1 MHRLSPFLF
10 RGKSMPIFNRQH
22 ILCLTG
28 FIALNTANA
37 DVYIN
42 ATRVIYPAEKR
53 EVTFTVGNG
62 ANTKSLIQTWVDEGN
77 PKDTPDNSKA
87 PFILTPPLAVIGAQK
102 TQNIRMSYSGEQA
115 LPSDRE
121 SLFWINV
128 LEAPKNT
135 QDPNELRIS
144 LRTRIKLFYRP
155 SGLEMKPEEAPQNI
169 SWKID
174 HSNGKWLLSAQN
186 NSPYFITLSQAKI
199 KTSQFTGITKLTP
212 QNSMIPPQQTIQLP
226 LVADNAPTEP
236 GIRFSIINDY
246 GGTSDYSSNLSPH

>member
-1 MHRLSPFLF
+1 
-10 RGKSMPIFNRQH
+10 MPTININKLLIISGLAVFN
-22 ILCLTG
+22 
-28 FIALNTANA
+28 AANA

-53 EVTFTVGNG
+53 EITFTVGNG

-87 PFILTPPLAVIGAQK
+87 PFILTPPLAVIGAQR
-102 TQNIRMSYSGEQA
+102 TQNIRMSFSGEQA
-115 LPSDRE
+115 LPSDKE

-155 SGLEMKPEEAPQNI
+155 ANLDMKPEVAPE
-169 SWKID
+169 KITWQIEHND
-174 HSNGKWLLSAQN
+174 GKWLLSAQN
-186 NSPYFITLSQAKI
+186 NSPYFITLSQIKI
-199 KTSQFTGITKLTP
+199 KTTQFTGTTKLTP
-212 QNSMIPPQQTIQLP
+212 QNSMISPKQKIQLP
-226 LVADNAPTEP
+226 LTPDSTPTES
-236 GIRFSIINDY
+236 GIKFSTINDY
-246 GGTSDYSSNLSPH
+246 GGTSDYSSTLDPH

>member
-1 MHRLSPFLF
+1 MLSPFLS
-10 RGKSMPIFNRQH
+10 RGNTMRNFN
-22 ILCLTG
+22 INKFTTLATI
-28 FIALNTANA
+28 IAINTANA

-53 EVTFTVGNG
+53 EITFTVGNG

-102 TQNIRMSYSGEQA
+102 TQNIRMSYSGEQV
-115 LPSDRE
+115 LPSDKE

-155 SGLEMKPEEAPQNI
+155 SGLEIKPEEAPQ
-169 SWKID
+169 KID
-174 HSNGKWLLSAQN
+174 WQMNHNNDKWVLTAKN
-186 NSPYFITLSQAKI
+186 NSPYFITLSQIKI
-199 KTSQFTGITKLTP
+199 KTNEFTGIAKLSP
-212 QNSMIPPQQTIQLP
+212 QNSMISPGQNVEFALTPDAT
-226 LVADNAPTEP
+226 PTET
-236 GIRFSIINDY
+236 GIKFSAINDY
-246 GGTSDYSSNLSPH
+246 GGNSDYSASLKPH

>member
-1 MHRLSPFLF
+1 
-10 RGKSMPIFNRQH
+10 MPIFNKSNFFT
-22 ILCLTG
+22 LS
-28 FIALNTANA
+28 ALLAFNSANA

-53 EVTFTVGNG
+53 EITFTVGNG

-115 LPSDRE
+115 LANDKE

-155 SGLEMKPEEAPQNI
+155 SNLELKPEEAPEKVTWQIEHNE
-169 SWKID
+169 
-174 HSNGKWLLSAQN
+174 GKWLLSAQN
-186 NSPYFITLSQAKI
+186 DSPYFITLSQIKV
-199 KTSQFTGITKLTP
+199 KTSQFTGIAKLTP
-212 QNSMIPPQQTIQLP
+212 QNSMIPPGQNIQLVLAP
-226 LVADNAPTEP
+226 DSTPTEP
-236 GIRFSIINDY
+236 GVKFSTINDY
-246 GGTSDYSSNLSPH
+246 GGTSDYSATLKPH